1 MFGSDAFPM
10 QIALPSRSFHVVDD
24 KPRDEVYRYAR
35 VFIRCPNVLP
45 NKMLAD
51 VCYHRGRVDVL
62 TDVVDSVRM
71 TSAVHGR
78 WEFSAPWGLAMDARP
93 AHACFYVLT
102 RGTAWIE
109 IDGRNQPLHVAGSD
123 FVLVT
128 KGQAHSVKDCAITAT
143 QPAASILGKCLTRQQ
158 CQPGG
163 VFEYGGGGART
174 TLVSGSFEFA
184 DADNPL
190 VAALPPVIH
199 VAGDQGPPL
208 QWLEASLQFMSAEMS
223 AGQLGAETVVRRL
236 ADILLVHAIRA
247 HLAQGGSE
255 VRGWLRALLDSQISE
270 VLAIIHKET
279 AKPWT
284 VELLASRVA
293 MSRSAF
299 AERFSTLVG
308 VPPLTYLTR
317 LRMHH
322 ACQLLATTHLHVKE
336 VAAHVGYDTE
346 GAFHKTFKRTIGV
359 TPSLYRRTR
368 MLM

>member
-1 MFGSDAFPM
+1 M
-10 QIALPSRSFHVVDD
+10 
-24 KPRDEVYRYAR
+24 
-35 VFIRCPNVLP
+35 
-45 NKMLAD
+45 
-51 VCYHRGRVDVL
+51 DVL
-62 TDVVDSVRM
+62 TDVVESVRM

-93 AHACFYVLT
+93 AHACFYLIT
-102 RGTAWIE
+102 RGTAWID
-109 IDGRNQPLHVAGSD
+109 IHGSNRPLHVAGSD

-128 KGQAHSVKDCAITAT
+128 KGQGHAVKDSAT
-143 QPAASILGKCLTRQQ
+143 TPAVPAACILGKSLTRQQ

-163 VFEYGGGGART
+163 VFEYGSGGART

-199 VAGDQGPPL
+199 VAGDQAPPL
-208 QWLEASLQFMSAEMS
+208 QWLEASLQLMSAEMA

-247 HLAQGGSE
+247 HLAQGGDG
-255 VRGWLRALLDSQISE
+255 VGGWLRALLDPQISQA
-270 VLAIIHKET
+270 LAVIHQET

-284 VELLASRVA
+284 VESLASHVA

-308 VPPLTYLTR
+308 APPLTYVTR
-317 LRMHH
+317 WRMHR
-322 ACQLLATTHLHVKE
+322 ACRLLATGHMRVNE
-336 VAAHVGYDTE
+336 IAARVGYDTE
-346 GAFHKTFKRTIGV
+346 SAFHKAFKRNVGV
-359 TPSLYRRTR
+359 TPSMYRRTR
-368 MLM
+368 VLK